1 MAGTLGGRTMMALHR
16 ASTLGGGRL
25 LFVLILILVL
35 LVDDACVGQ
44 SRLREKE
51 RPPL

>member
-16 ASTLGGGRL
+16 ASTLGEGRL
-25 LFVLILILVL
+25 LFVLILLLVL
-35 LVDDACVGQ
+35 LVDDECVDQ

-51 RPPL
+51 LPSL